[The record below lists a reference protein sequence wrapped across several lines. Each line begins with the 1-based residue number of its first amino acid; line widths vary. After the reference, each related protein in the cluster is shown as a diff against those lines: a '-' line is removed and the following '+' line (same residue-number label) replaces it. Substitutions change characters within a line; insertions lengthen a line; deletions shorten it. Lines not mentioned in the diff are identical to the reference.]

1 MFFIV
6 RPERISCGTDDKAGS
21 YYRSCPGDEVLRNH
35 SLMPTDACLRLLD
48 PDEEPKYSGY
58 KVEQSV
64 ADEVAAVI
72 AGRENP
78 PICKICYN
86 LTKENA
92 RSKSLYLLKDVNV
105 LAHHMKTKC
114 VQPNVQSPVTNLLA
128 DV

>member
-1 MFFIV
+1 MFFLV
-6 RPERISCGTDDKAGS
+6 RPERILCCGTDNTASS
-21 YYRSCPGDEVLRNH
+21 YYRGCPGEEVLSNH
-35 SLMPTDACLRLLD
+35 SLRPTDSCLRLLD
-48 PDEEPKYSGY
+48 PDEEPKYPDY

-86 LTKENA
+86 LTKDNS

-114 VQPNVQSPVTNLLA
+114 VQPIVSDESA
-128 DV
+128 G